1 MKKFVL
7 AFSISCPFFCAVA
20 TGNLY
25 GQIPPKT
32 NKPVAQNHAGEK
44 VKTKVIQAETPGS
57 QSNNNSQKSPFH
69 VSNVDTTFLVL
80 SDKQVNRILE
90 NFQHHGD
97 ILSPGEIALLGALI
111 GALSAITAQLL
122 FFLLSTKNEKKKV
135 KLELLTEERRLS
147 VMLIEYY
154 SELAWLKVTMQ
165 FWLRSYAI
173 SNDLDDFKQ
182 SLFFRDKIPECKRR
196 INEAMADYFK
206 TVTKFMFLI
215 NKENNLFE
223 KLSGIRMFPPLN
235 TGSSNFANINN
246 ITAVQTAS
254 EDEVRKLRAEYFK
267 LNEKLDDIYTEM
279 KDLNS

>member
-7 AFSISCPFFCAVA
+7 AFSVSGTFFCTIA

-25 GQIPPKT
+25 GQIAPTT
-32 NKPVAQNHAGEK
+32 NKPVAPNHAGEK
-44 VKTKVIQAETPGS
+44 VKTKITQAETSGS
-57 QSNNNSQKSPFH
+57 QSNSNSQKSLLH

-135 KLELLTEERRLS
+135 RLELLTEERRLS
-147 VMLIEYY
+147 VMLVEYY
-154 SELAWLKVTMQ
+154 RELAWLKVTMQ
-165 FWLRSYAI
+165 FWLHSYAI
-173 SNDLDDFKQ
+173 SNDLDDFKE

-196 INEAMADYFK
+196 INEATAEYFK

-223 KLSGIRMFPPLN
+223 KLSGIRVFPPLN
-235 TGSSNFANINN
+235 SESSNFATTNN
-246 ITAVQTAS
+246 LTALQTAS
-254 EDEVRKLRAEYFK
+254 ENEVITLRAEYFK
-267 LNEKLDDIYTEM
+267 LNEKLDNIYMEM
-279 KDLNS
+279 KDLNG